1 MCGFIFT
8 NKPIDDVEFT
18 NRYIQHR
25 GPDHTSE
32 VHRGAYTFIHNL
44 LSITGVFTPQPTVS
58 PDHQIFCLFNGEI
71 YNFKELGSYANDS
84 LCLIPLYQQC
94 GPEFVTRLDGEFAI
108 VLADFS
114 TQALVVSTDVFA
126 TKPLWMAVQDDW
138 LGLTSYPSAL
148 SALGFDQPQKL
159 PANTYLVFDLK
170 TLALRERGTV
180 FDFDIHHQEKRHFDD
195 WRRSFEQSIHKRAV
209 SNVREKVFIG
219 LSSGYDSGAIACELF
234 KQQVPF
240 KAYSLM
246 GRENQEVL
254 HARHECLQPLA
265 QVALMEDSPAL
276 RQAAHAFIMAHVESF
291 NYRIYS
297 KSSDYNEFNLDLRDD
312 HGANSLSMVC
322 AAARQDG
329 RKIYLSGQG
338 ADELFA
344 DYGFNGHKIYPHS
357 NFGGRFPRD
366 LSEIFPWPSFFESSM
381 LSYLAKEEYVA
392 GAYGLEARYPYLDPR
407 VVQEF
412 LWLEVGLKNRW
423 YKSVLHNYLTVN
435 DFPFGLNQ
443 KFGF

>member
-1 MCGFIFT
+1 M
-8 NKPIDDVEFT
+8 
-18 NRYIQHR
+18 
-25 GPDHTSE
+25 
-32 VHRGAYTFIHNL
+32 
-44 LSITGVFTPQPTVS
+44 
-58 PDHQIFCLFNGEI
+58 
-71 YNFKELGSYANDS
+71 
-84 LCLIPLYQQC
+84 
-94 GPEFVTRLDGEFAI
+94 
-108 VLADFS
+108 
-114 TQALVVSTDVFA
+114 
-126 TKPLWMAVQDDW
+126 
-138 LGLTSYPSAL
+138 
-148 SALGFDQPQKL
+148 
-159 PANTYLVFDLK
+159 
-170 TLALRERGTV
+170 
-180 FDFDIHHQEKRHFDD
+180 
-195 WRRSFEQSIHKRAV
+195 
-209 SNVREKVFIG
+209 
-219 LSSGYDSGAIACELF
+219 
-234 KQQVPF
+234 
-240 KAYSLM
+240 
-246 GRENQEVL
+246 
-254 HARHECLQPLA
+254 
-265 QVALMEDSPAL
+265 
-276 RQAAHAFIMAHVESF
+276 

-322 AAARQDG
+322 AAARQDA

-392 GAYGLEARYPYLDPR
+392 GAYGLEARYPYLAPR